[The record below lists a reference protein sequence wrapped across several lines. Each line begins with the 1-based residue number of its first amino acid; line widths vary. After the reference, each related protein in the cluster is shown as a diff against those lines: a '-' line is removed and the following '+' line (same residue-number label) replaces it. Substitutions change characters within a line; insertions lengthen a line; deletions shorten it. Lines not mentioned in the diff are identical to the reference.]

1 MNSHVVRVKEEEEPM
16 EVDTLVVSDLVRDRP
31 ITKDLNPPSPMPSR
45 HLLSIKTEDQ
55 GLSGN
60 KVAEQSHPGA
70 NMADQCL
77 HGLKIEDT
85 FYTGGCQ
92 PGSKTADSVVSG
104 ANKFQF
110 RVKMEDHSGA
120 TMGDQL
126 LSGAKMED
134 QLLFKAKIAERPFSA
149 AKMSNK
155 FLSGV
160 KMEDQFPSGAKMENQ
175 LLFGTKMEN
184 RLLPGAKMV
193 DHVFSGAKAEEQLF
207 FGAKVEDQFTS
218 GAKMADQCLR
228 AVLWQDMSVNL
239 ASTLLHQLSGN
250 SHTHVLTLLLHFQK
264 LIFAKNAVRFGSGRV
279 IQQLSVGGDFPPP
292 GEGKILPNR
301 FTL

>member
-1 MNSHVVRVKEEEEPM
+1 MNIHGVRVKEEEEPV
-16 EVDTLVVSDLVRDRP
+16 EVDTLVVSDLVHDRP
-31 ITKDLNPPSPMPSR
+31 ITKEITPPSTKMASH
-45 HLLSIKTEDQ
+45 HLFSIKTEDH

-60 KVAEQSHPGA
+60 KMEEQLHPGA
-70 NMADQCL
+70 KMADQCL
-77 HGLKIEDT
+77 HGLKIEDS
-85 FYTGGCQ
+85 FYIGGCQ
-92 PGSKTADSVVSG
+92 PGSKTADSLVSG

-110 RVKMEDHSGA
+110 RVKMEDDG
-120 TMGDQL
+120 TKMGDQL

-184 RLLPGAKMV
+184 RLLPGANMV
-193 DHVFSGAKAEEQLF
+193 DRVFSGAKTEEQLF
-207 FGAKVEDQFTS
+207 FGAKMEDQFTS

-250 SHTHVLTLLLHFQK
+250 SYSPDSVSEISLPSTMR
-264 LIFAKNAVRFGSGRV
+264 RFV
-279 IQQLSVGGDFPPP
+279 IWIQDIE
-292 GEGKILPNR
+292 EG
-301 FTL
+301 